1 MSTKHSAEFK
11 AEVAIEALNLS
22 TGDLDEFAKL
32 KGVSTSQILEWVS
45 LLKENSASIFEDSQ
59 TSQAAHHHASGENVN
74 LETEDEILVAAVAH
88 GVHDDNLNYNKLF
101 FWTTFGTGLVIV
113 IVVGLIQFAE
123 ASWFNAQNEASIN
136 SEYSQIKELKAK
148 DAETL
153 NSYGVVDLENG
164 TYRIPIDQAIN
175 KIAEN

>member
-11 AEVAIEALNLS
+11 AQTALEAISLPVGE
-22 TGDLDEFAKL
+22 LDDFAKK
-32 KGVSTSQILEWVS
+32 KGVSKDEVIEWVAA
-45 LLKENSASIFEDSQ
+45 LKKNSATLFAEGSD
-59 TSQAAHHHASGENVN
+59 AHDGHHHASGENVN
-74 LETEDEILVAAVAH
+74 LETEDELLIAAVSH
-88 GVHDDNLNYNKLF
+88 GVNDDNLNYNKLF
-101 FWTTFGTGLVIV
+101 FWTTFGTGLVVV
-113 IVVGLIQFAE
+113 IIYGLIQFAQ
-123 ASWFNAQNEASIN
+123 ASWFDAQNEASVN
-136 SEYSQIKELKAK
+136 SQYSEIKELKAK

>member
-11 AEVAIEALNLS
+11 AQTALEAIALPVGELE
-22 TGDLDEFAKL
+22 DFAKK
-32 KGVSTSQILEWVS
+32 KGVTKDEVIEWVTA
-45 LLKENSASIFEDSQ
+45 LKKNSANLFGEGAGSHSG
-59 TSQAAHHHASGENVN
+59 HHHASGENVN
-74 LETEDEILVAAVAH
+74 LETEDDILVAAVAH
-88 GVHDDNLNYNKLF
+88 GVHNDDLNYNKLF

-113 IVVGLIQFAE
+113 IIYGLIQFAQ
-123 ASWFNAQNEASIN
+123 ASWFDAQNEASVN
-136 SEYSQIKELKAK
+136 SQYSQIKELKAK